1 MRRIVVPCMVLV
13 ASSLFAQGSVDMLK
27 GSSDAGQ
34 RAFDQRISPA
44 AKASQAVLVLT
55 EVDVAPV
62 YPGGVDALDKALYL
76 GCDTSEVSTSEEC
89 NDDFH
94 YTVRFI
100 VEPDGTATHAEVI
113 GVMHCPILVSST
125 ICGVGQLQR
134 FRPGMVKGAPVRTR
148 MERGFRYTA
157 Q

>member
-1 MRRIVVPCMVLV
+1 MPCMVLV
-13 ASSLFAQGSVDMLK
+13 ASSLFAQGSVDALK

-44 AKASQAVLVLT
+44 AKASQAVLVMT

-62 YPGGVDALDKALYL
+62 YPGGVDALDKALLL
-76 GCDTSEVSTSEEC
+76 GCDTNEAGTGADR

-125 ICGVGQLQR
+125 ICGVGQLKR
-134 FRPGMVKGAPVRTR
+134 FRPGMVKGVPVRTR